1 MRSGEEA
8 PIADAIAQGGKDE
21 AEANDTSAAVAA
33 HPLESARSRQDSIE
47 QLRRDLQH
55 SVHENG
61 LENGSPKHGR
71 SGRTPGVMVSGKHPA
86 RDEGS

>member
-1 MRSGEEA
+1 MRSGDAA
-8 PIADAIAQGGKDE
+8 PVADSIAQGGKDE
-21 AEANDTSAAVAA
+21 AEEHDTSIAVAA
-33 HPLESARSRQDSIE
+33 HPLESTRSRQDSIE

-61 LENGSPKHGR
+61 LENGSAKHGR
-71 SGRTPGVMVSGKHPA
+71 SGRTPGVMVSGKYSA